1 MKFSYTY
8 TGISIMAI
16 VLFASCKTI
25 EKASIHGL
33 HNGFY
38 HLTTEN
44 KSVQPVYLDVTN
56 DKIDVYQHIKQQG
69 VKKRLFT
76 IPLQNTDSLL
86 TDEMVFKKQSL
97 DIDITSILLKY
108 RPSIHGLP
116 AQLSTDLNMAL
127 YIGWRYDKY
136 RVTTKKDPLEKRKV
150 KIGNLGYDLGFF
162 AGPGASII
170 NPFTTNNRRVDEY
183 SGMII
188 QSGIAAFI
196 ESNVASFGIAI
207 GYDHLL
213 NPDRKIWIYHKK
225 PWLGFVVGIAL
236 N

>member
-1 MKFSYTY
+1 MKFSYAY
-8 TGISIMAI
+8 IGISIMAI
-16 VLFASCKTI
+16 VLLGSCKTI

-38 HLTTEN
+38 HMKTEN
-44 KSVQPVYLDVTN
+44 KPVQSVYLDITN
-56 DKIDVYQHIKQQG
+56 EKIDIYDNIKQKGIQN
-69 VKKRLFT
+69 RLST
-76 IPLQNTDSLL
+76 ITLQNTDSLL
-86 TDEMVFKKQSL
+86 ANEMIFKKQSL

-116 AQLSTDLNMAL
+116 AQLSTDLNMAM

-136 RVTTKKDPLEKRKV
+136 SIKSNKDPLEKRQV
-150 KIGNLGYDLGFF
+150 NIGNMGYDVGFF
-162 AGPGASII
+162 AGPGATII

-188 QSGIAAFI
+188 QTGIAAFI
-196 ESNVASFGIAI
+196 ESNVASFGLAV
-207 GYDHLL
+207 GVDHLM
-213 NPDRKIWIYHKK
+213 NQDRKVWIYHKK
-225 PWLGFVVGIAL
+225 PWLGFVVGITL

>member
-1 MKFSYTY
+1 MKFSYAY
-8 TGISIMAI
+8 IGISIMAI
-16 VLFASCKTI
+16 VLFGSCKTI

-38 HLTTEN
+38 QLKTE
-44 KSVQPVYLDVTN
+44 KKPVQSVYLDITN
-56 DKIDVYQHIKQQG
+56 EKIDIYDHTKQQG
-69 VKKRLFT
+69 VIKRLFT
-76 IPLQNTDSLL
+76 IHLQNTDSLL
-86 TDEMVFKKQSL
+86 TNEMVFKKQGL

-136 RVTTKKDPLEKRKV
+136 HIITKQDPLEKRQA
-150 KIGNLGYDLGFF
+150 KIGNMGYDVGFF
-162 AGPGASII
+162 AGPGATII
-170 NPFTTNNRRVDEY
+170 NPFTTNNRRLDEY

-188 QSGIAAFI
+188 QTGVAAFI
-196 ESNVASFGIAI
+196 ESNVASFGLAI
-207 GYDHLL
+207 GVDYLM
-213 NPDRKIWIYHKK
+213 NQDRKVWIYHKK